1 MITYSSGKFAGA
13 QKKSFMTIKL
23 RDVVDSTALLTFL
36 KVVEGASQA
45 SLVSRRFE
53 EPEAAPVAPAA
64 TCIIARVALVVLRD
78 SNGQIYKVTVPGVNP
93 TFIVE
98 ASGNKK
104 NQVLNDAQCTA
115 IANAY
120 GTATGKTGV
129 MCISSSIHQKGN
141 YK

>member
-13 QKKSFMTIKL
+13 EKKSFMTIKL
-23 RDVVDSTALLTFL
+23 RDVVDSSALLTLL
-36 KVVEGASQA
+36 KAIEGASQA

-93 TFIVE
+93 TYIVE

-104 NQVLNDAQCTA
+104 NQVLNDTQCTA

-129 MCISSSIHQKGN
+129 TCISSSIHQKGN

>member
-13 QKKSFMTIKL
+13 EKKSFMTIKL
-23 RDVVDSTALLTFL
+23 RDVVDSSALRTLL
-36 KVVEGASQA
+36 KAIEGASQA

-93 TFIVE
+93 TLIVE

-104 NQVLNDAQCTA
+104 NQVLNDTKCTE

-129 MCISSSIHQKGN
+129 TCISSSIHQKGN

>member
-13 QKKSFMTIKL
+13 GKKSFMTIKL
-23 RDVVDSTALLTFL
+23 RDVVDSSALLTLL
-36 KVVEGASQA
+36 KAIEGASQA

-93 TFIVE
+93 TLIVE

-104 NQVLNDAQCTA
+104 NQVLNDTQCTA

-129 MCISSSIHQKGN
+129 TCISSSIHQKGN

>member
-13 QKKSFMTIKL
+13 EKKSFMTIKL
-23 RDVVDSTALLTFL
+23 RDVADSTALLTLL
-36 KVVEGASQA
+36 KAIEGASQA

-129 MCISSSIHQKGN
+129 TCISSSIHQKGI

>member
-23 RDVVDSTALLTFL
+23 RDVADSTALLTLL
-36 KVVEGASQA
+36 KVIEGASQA

-129 MCISSSIHQKGN
+129 TCISSSIHQKGN

>member
-13 QKKSFMTIKL
+13 EKKSFMTIKL
-23 RDVVDSTALLTFL
+23 RDVVDSTALLTLL
-36 KVVEGASQA
+36 KAIEGASQA

-53 EPEAAPVAPAA
+53 EPVAAPVTPAA

-93 TFIVE
+93 TYIVE

-104 NQVLNDAQCTA
+104 NQVLNDTQCTA

-129 MCISSSIHQKGN
+129 TCISSSIHQKGN

>member
-13 QKKSFMTIKL
+13 EKKSFMTIKL
-23 RDVVDSTALLTFL
+23 RDVVDSNALLTLL
-36 KVVEGASQA
+36 KAIEGVSQA

-93 TFIVE
+93 TYIVE

-104 NQVLNDAQCTA
+104 NQVLKDTQCTA

-129 MCISSSIHQKGN
+129 TCISSSIHQKGN

>member
-13 QKKSFMTIKL
+13 EKKSFMTIKL
-23 RDVVDSTALLTFL
+23 RDVADSTALLTLL
-36 KVVEGASQA
+36 KAIEGASQA

-53 EPEAAPVAPAA
+53 EPQAAPVAPAA

-129 MCISSSIHQKGN
+129 TCISSSIHQKGN

>member
-13 QKKSFMTIKL
+13 EKKSFMTIKL

>member
-13 QKKSFMTIKL
+13 EKKSFMTIKL
-23 RDVVDSTALLTFL
+23 RDVVDSTALLTLL

-53 EPEAAPVAPAA
+53 EPEAAPAAPAA

-104 NQVLNDAQCTA
+104 NQLLNDAKCTA

-129 MCISSSIHQKGN
+129 TCISSSIHQKGN

>member
-13 QKKSFMTIKL
+13 EKKSFMTIKL
-23 RDVVDSTALLTFL
+23 RDVVDSSALLTLL
-36 KVVEGASQA
+36 KAIEGASQA

-93 TFIVE
+93 TYIVE

-104 NQVLNDAQCTA
+104 NQVLKDTQCTA

-129 MCISSSIHQKGN
+129 TCISSSIHQKGN

>member
-13 QKKSFMTIKL
+13 EKKSFMTIKL
-23 RDVVDSTALLTFL
+23 RDVVDSTALLTLL

-104 NQVLNDAQCTA
+104 NQLLNDAQCTA

-120 GTATGKTGV
+120 GSATGKTGV
-129 MCISSSIHQKGN
+129 TCISSSIHQKGN

>member
-13 QKKSFMTIKL
+13 EKKSFMTIKL
-23 RDVVDSTALLTFL
+23 RDVVDSSALLTLL
-36 KVVEGASQA
+36 KAIEGASQA

-93 TFIVE
+93 TYIVE

-104 NQVLNDAQCTA
+104 NQVLNDTQCTA

-129 MCISSSIHQKGN
+129 KCISSSIHQKGN

>member
-13 QKKSFMTIKL
+13 EKKSFMTIKL
-23 RDVVDSTALLTFL
+23 RDVVDSTALLTLL
-36 KVVEGASQA
+36 KAIEGASQA

-104 NQVLNDAQCTA
+104 NQVLNATQCAA

-129 MCISSSIHQKGN
+129 TCISSSIHQKGN

>member
-13 QKKSFMTIKL
+13 EKKSFMTIKL
-23 RDVVDSTALLTFL
+23 RDVADSTALLTLL
-36 KVVEGASQA
+36 KVIEGASQA

-53 EPEAAPVAPAA
+53 EPQAAPVAPAA

-93 TFIVE
+93 TYIVE
-98 ASGNKK
+98 DSGNKK

-129 MCISSSIHQKGN
+129 TCISSSIHQKGN

>member
-13 QKKSFMTIKL
+13 EKKSFMTIKL
-23 RDVVDSTALLTFL
+23 RDVVDSNALLTLL

-53 EPEAAPVAPAA
+53 EPEAAPAAPAA

-78 SNGQIYKVTVPGVNP
+78 SDGQIYKVTVPGVNP

-104 NQVLNDAQCTA
+104 NQLLNDAQCTA

-120 GTATGKTGV
+120 GSATGKTGV
-129 MCISSSIHQKGN
+129 TCISSSIHQKGN

>member
-13 QKKSFMTIKL
+13 GKKSFMTIKL
-23 RDVVDSTALLTFL
+23 RDVTDSSALLTLL
-36 KVVEGASQA
+36 KAIEGASQA

-93 TFIVE
+93 TLIVE

-104 NQVLNDAQCTA
+104 NQVLNDTQCTA

-120 GTATGKTGV
+120 GAATGKTGV
-129 MCISSSIHQKGN
+129 TCISSSIHQKGN

>member
-13 QKKSFMTIKL
+13 EKKSFMTIKL
-23 RDVVDSTALLTFL
+23 RDVADSTALLTLL
-36 KVVEGASQA
+36 KAIEGASQA

-78 SNGQIYKVTVPGVNP
+78 SSGQVYKVTVPGVNP

-129 MCISSSIHQKGN
+129 TCISSSIHQKGN

>member
-13 QKKSFMTIKL
+13 EKKSFMTIKL
-23 RDVVDSTALLTFL
+23 RDVVDSNALLTLL

-64 TCIIARVALVVLRD
+64 TCIIALVALVVLRD

-104 NQVLNDAQCTA
+104 NQLLNDAQCTA

-120 GTATGKTGV
+120 GSATGKTGV
-129 MCISSSIHQKGN
+129 TCISSSIHQKGN

>member
-13 QKKSFMTIKL
+13 EKKSFMTIKL
-23 RDVVDSTALLTFL
+23 RDVVDSTALLTLL
-36 KVVEGASQA
+36 KAIEGVSQA

-93 TFIVE
+93 TYIVE

-104 NQVLNDAQCTA
+104 NQVLKDTQCTA

-129 MCISSSIHQKGN
+129 TCISSSIHQKGN

>member
-13 QKKSFMTIKL
+13 EKKSFMTIKL
-23 RDVVDSTALLTFL
+23 RDVVDSSALLTLL
-36 KVVEGASQA
+36 KAIEGASQA

-53 EPEAAPVAPAA
+53 EPVAAPVTPAA

-98 ASGNKK
+98 ASENKK
-104 NQVLNDAQCTA
+104 NQVLNDTQCTA

-129 MCISSSIHQKGN
+129 TCISSSIHQKGN

>member
-13 QKKSFMTIKL
+13 EKKSFMTIKL
-23 RDVVDSTALLTFL
+23 RDVVDSSALLTLL
-36 KVVEGASQA
+36 KAIEGASQA

-53 EPEAAPVAPAA
+53 EPVAAPVTPAA

-93 TFIVE
+93 TYIVE

-104 NQVLNDAQCTA
+104 NQVLKDTQCTA

-129 MCISSSIHQKGN
+129 TCISSSIHQKGN

>member
-13 QKKSFMTIKL
+13 EKKSFMTIKL
-23 RDVVDSTALLTFL
+23 RDVVDSTALHTLL
-36 KVVEGASQA
+36 KAIEGVSQA

-53 EPEAAPVAPAA
+53 EQEAAPVAPAA

-93 TFIVE
+93 TYIVE

-104 NQVLNDAQCTA
+104 NQVLNDTKCTA

-120 GTATGKTGV
+120 GTATNKTGV
-129 MCISSSIHQKGN
+129 TCISSSIHQKGN

>member
-13 QKKSFMTIKL
+13 GNKSFMTIKL
-23 RDVVDSTALLTFL
+23 RDVVDSTALLALL
-36 KVVEGASQA
+36 KAIEGASQA

-53 EPEAAPVAPAA
+53 EPEAAPVTPAA

-78 SNGQIYKVTVPGVNP
+78 EYGQIYKVTVPGVNP

-98 ASGNKK
+98 DSGNKK
-104 NQVLNDAQCTA
+104 NQVLKDSQCTA

-120 GTATGKTGV
+120 GTATGNPGV
-129 MCISSSIHQKGN
+129 VCISSSIRQKGN

>member
-13 QKKSFMTIKL
+13 EKKSFMTIKL
-23 RDVVDSTALLTFL
+23 RDVVDSTALLTLL
-36 KVVEGASQA
+36 KAIEGASQA

-53 EPEAAPVAPAA
+53 EPVAAPVTPAA

-93 TFIVE
+93 TYIVE

-104 NQVLNDAQCTA
+104 NQVLKDTQCTA

-129 MCISSSIHQKGN
+129 TCISSSIHQKGN

>member
-13 QKKSFMTIKL
+13 EKKSFMTIKL
-23 RDVVDSTALLTFL
+23 RDVADSTALLTLL
-36 KVVEGASQA
+36 KAIEGASQA

-93 TFIVE
+93 TLIVE

-104 NQVLNDAQCTA
+104 NQVLKDAQCTA

-129 MCISSSIHQKGN
+129 TCISSSIHQKGN